1 MYRNTHYISAGAGT
15 GKTTELVRIISG
27 LVGKDIRSAGRMIL
41 TTYTD
46 AAANSFREKA
56 KEKLVADGKLEEA
69 VAMDAAQ
76 IGTVHSLASM
86 YIARYWH
93 LLGMSPELK
102 PMDDAV
108 SAILMDRTLDDVM
121 DGKDIS
127 LFNDYGRDFGLK
139 LDQDT
144 YTYDYWKTLLKGI
157 FEKVQAYDFGNAKL
171 KDSEKATR
179 DLLANTLTTAHN
191 VDLLKEF
198 AESDCVK
205 KYQSFSVNIDEI
217 ASSDRGANTYRENL
231 ALVNMIAGLD
241 PACVTLKDI
250 AAIERHKWGHEVGIK
265 PKMKA
270 KWGSTI
276 SGKEISAAAA
286 ELSRKLV
293 PKNAET
299 ILEVT
304 EKIFEIAIKWM
315 DAYREAKRKMGAI
328 DFSDMERMFLDLLKK
343 HDEVK
348 ADIAASVDYLFV
360 DEFQDSNPIQAEIF
374 DILSNT
380 VGKQSWFV
388 GDQKQAIYG
397 FTGSD
402 SALISELSAL
412 FPKPEKDE
420 SSFTGYR
427 KDRNGNSSQ
436 ILQTSWRSVPS
447 LVNLSNEVF
456 SKSFA
461 ETPECYT
468 KDFIPE
474 DKVRLNASDGKADP
488 EYKTIVHA
496 DLAGCDNAEQYA
508 SAAAYF
514 ICRMLQLPQFKDAG
528 YTSSD
533 VAILCRSKFSVKA
546 VATALAAREVPVSF
560 VDEDFMQSA
569 EVAFILCVLK
579 LSAGI
584 ATAKTKA
591 ELRKIVDGESF
602 AELVSN
608 CIAGVRPISDW
619 GGLEAFCKS
628 ISRLSVE
635 ERISETI
642 VRFDLYDWC
651 GRWGNAAVRRG
662 NIDTLRTVVQT
673 YSSIAETFIGCADVR
688 GFLSFAKD
696 YKPESKFDNTSAG
709 VKVLTYH
716 KAKGLE
722 WKIAVLYD
730 LFGESKKKHGISG
743 ITLTGGLTNPDIM
756 LAVPKLPDKDWVRN
770 CIELFPAARELADT
784 IAAKEL
790 GEEKRLLYVGVTRA
804 KDVLVTVGDGNPM
817 PKIESL
823 CPTARN
829 VRADTEKGT
838 RDIWG
843 VRGCESQLVTVT
855 DEPALKMSVATS
867 SYVYDKAGLYLE
879 KEHVKEEHPDEDK
892 YISPSMYKDQ
902 TLPEITVMNAMDF
915 HHRTDIT
922 HKDLEDNEF
931 GDCIHHIFARCKTE
945 ADNAPAA
952 RRILKVYGIGNVGDD
967 EKLAK
972 CIGEL
977 YGFLTEK
984 YGTPERIDRELPF
997 RFTDEKGHV
1006 FSGNMD
1012 MVWHTADGCVLVD
1025 YKTFPGSQGDLFNKE
1040 SKHWAGGYAS
1050 QLSVYGAALAATGEK
1065 LKAKLLYYPVEG
1077 LVIELN

>member
-15 GKTTELVRIISG
+15 GKTTELVRIISD
-27 LVGKDIRSAGRMIL
+27 LVGKVIRSAGRMIL

-46 AAANSFREKA
+46 AAANSFKEKV

-69 VAMDAAQ
+69 VAMDAAR

-102 PMDDAV
+102 PMDDAA

-127 LFNDYGRDFGLK
+127 LFNDYGSDFGLK
-139 LDQDT
+139 VNPKT
-144 YTYDYWKTLLKGI
+144 HIYDYWKTLLKGI
-157 FEKVQAYDFGNAKL
+157 FAKVQAYGFNEDKL
-171 KDSEKATR
+171 KDSKKATL
-179 DLLANTLTTAHN
+179 DLLKETLTISHN
-191 VDLLKEF
+191 AALLKEF

-205 KYQSFSVNIDEI
+205 KYQRFRENIDEI
-217 ASSDRGANTYRENL
+217 ASSDSGATSYRKNL
-231 ALVNMIAGLD
+231 KFVDWIVGLD
-241 PACVTLKDI
+241 PADVTLKDI
-250 AAIERHKWGHEVGIK
+250 AAIKEHKWGRDVGIK
-265 PKMKA
+265 PKMREI
-270 KWGSTI
+270 WVSNI
-276 SGKEISAAAA
+276 SKEEISAAAA

-304 EKIFEIAIKWM
+304 EKIFDIAIKWM
-315 DAYREAKRKMGAI
+315 DAYREAKREMGAI
-328 DFSDMERMFLDLLKK
+328 DFSDMERLFLDLLKN
-343 HDEVK
+343 HNEIK

-402 SALISELSAL
+402 SVLISELSAI
-412 FPKPEKDE
+412 FPYPEKDK
-420 SSFTGYR
+420 SSATGYK
-427 KDRNGNSSQ
+427 KDGNGNSSQ

-447 LVNLSNEVF
+447 LVKLSNEVF
-456 SKSFA
+456 TKSFA
-461 ETPECYT
+461 ETSVCYA
-468 KDFIPE
+468 KDSIPE
-474 DKVRLNASDGKADP
+474 DKVRLNASGSKANP
-488 EYKTIVHA
+488 KYKTIVHA
-496 DLAGCDNAEQYA
+496 DLIGCGKDEQYA
-508 SAAAYF
+508 SAAASF
-514 ICRMLQLPQFKDAG
+514 ICGMLKQTQFKDAG
-528 YTSSD
+528 FTSSD
-533 VAILCRSKFSVKA
+533 VAILCRSKDSVKA
-546 VATALAAREVPVSF
+546 IAAALASREVPVSF
-560 VDEDFMQSA
+560 VDEGFMQSA
-569 EVAFILCVLK
+569 EVAFILCILK

-591 ELRKIVDGESF
+591 ELRKIIDGESF
-602 AELVSN
+602 AELVSK
-608 CIAGVRPISDW
+608 CVAGDRSIPDR

-628 ISRLSVE
+628 ISNLSVE

-651 GRWGNAAVRRG
+651 GRWGNASVRRG
-662 NIDTLRTVVQT
+662 NIDTLRTVART
-673 YSSIAETFIGCADVR
+673 YGSIAEAFIGCTDIR

-696 YKPESKFDNTSAG
+696 YKPEPKFDNTSAG

-722 WKIAVLYD
+722 WKVAVLYD
-730 LFGESKKKHGISG
+730 LFDEAKEGHGISG
-743 ITLTGGLTNPDIM
+743 ITLKGKLTDSDCM
-756 LAVPKLPDKDWVRN
+756 LAVPELPDKEWVRN
-770 CIELFPAARELADT
+770 CIELYPASKELADT

-804 KDVLVTVGDGNPM
+804 KDVLVTIGNGKPM
-817 PKIESL
+817 PKITLL
-823 CPTARN
+823 CPTARKA
-829 VRADTEKGT
+829 RTDTEEGT
-838 RDIWG
+838 KDIWG
-843 VRGCESQLVTVT
+843 VPGCESQLVQVT
-855 DEPALKMSVATS
+855 DDPDLKMDVATN

-879 KEHVKEEHPDEDK
+879 KDRVKEEHPDEGM
-892 YISPSMYKDQ
+892 YISPSMYKDP
-902 TLPEITVMNAMDF
+902 TLTEITVTTARDF
-915 HHRTDIT
+915 NHRTDIA
-922 HKDLEDNEF
+922 HSGLEDNEF
-931 GDCIHHIFARCKTE
+931 GDCIHHIFARCKTDT
-945 ADNAPAA
+945 DNAPAA
-952 RRILKVYGIGNVGDD
+952 RYTLEAYGIGNDGDD
-967 EKLAK
+967 EKLAN

-984 YGTPERIDRELPF
+984 YGAAERIDRELPF

-1012 MVWHTADGCVLVD
+1012 MVWYTAGGCILVD
-1025 YKTFPGSQGDLFNKE
+1025 YKTFPGSRADLFNGK

-1065 LKAKLLYYPVEG
+1065 LKAKLLFYPVEG
-1077 LVIELN
+1077 LVIELK